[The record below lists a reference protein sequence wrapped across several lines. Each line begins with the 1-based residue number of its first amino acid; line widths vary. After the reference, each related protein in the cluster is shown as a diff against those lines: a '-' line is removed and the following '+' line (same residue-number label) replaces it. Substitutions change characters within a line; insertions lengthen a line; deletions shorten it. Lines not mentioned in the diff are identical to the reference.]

1 MKKYKKMEF
10 FECYMKAHEF
20 LTVLKSSKSA
30 IFTVNDAARILK
42 KNSGY
47 SRLYLH
53 RLKNRKMLF
62 EVERGK
68 YTLYNHPFV
77 VASNMIFPAYVSFL
91 AALSY
96 HGLTTQAPRQLHV
109 VSLRA
114 RNPLAYRGAMIR
126 FVSFSPKRFFG
137 YKREGLGGSFAFV
150 AEPEKAIV
158 DSLFMPRY
166 CPISESFGAIA
177 SKKISAELIAS
188 YGLRM
193 GSGVVA
199 KRLGYM
205 LDAAGLGDHHTLRA
219 TQSNRMDPLNPNL
232 PLRGE
237 RNRKWKLIINE
248 RLEA

>member
-1 MKKYKKMEF
+1 
-10 FECYMKAHEF
+10 MKAHEF
-20 LTVLKSSKSA
+20 LEILKSSSTS

-42 KNSGY
+42 KSPAY

-53 RLKNRKMLF
+53 RLKSSKLIF

-68 YTLYNHPFV
+68 YTLSTNPFI
-77 VASNMIFPAYVSFL
+77 VASNIIFPAYVSFL

-96 HGLTTQAPRQLHV
+96 HKLTTQMPTVLHV
-109 VSLRA
+109 VSLKA
-114 RNPLAYRGAMIR
+114 RTPSTYGGARMR
-126 FVSFSPKRFFG
+126 FVCFSQKRFFG
-137 YKREGLGGSFAFV
+137 YNREKMGDSFAFM
-150 AEPEKAIV
+150 AEPEKAII

-166 CPISESFGAIA
+166 CPISESFGAIKTA
-177 SKKISAELIAS
+177 NISTGVITD

-193 GSGVVA
+193 DSGVVA

-205 LDAAGLGDHHTLRA
+205 LEAAGLGDHPALRA
-219 TQSNRMDPLNPNL
+219 NQSKRMDALNPNL

-237 RNRKWKLIINE
+237 RNHKWNLIINE

>member
-1 MKKYKKMEF
+1 MN
-10 FECYMKAHEF
+10 AREF
-20 LTVLKSSKSA
+20 LDILKSSKAA

-42 KNSGY
+42 KSPEY

-53 RLKNRKMLF
+53 RLKSRKLLF

-68 YTLYNHPFV
+68 YTLSTHPFV
-77 VASNMIFPAYVSFL
+77 VASNMVFPAYLSFL
-91 AALSY
+91 AALSH
-96 HGLTTQAPRQLHV
+96 HGLTTQMPRVLHV
-109 VSLRA
+109 VSLKARTPLTYGGARA
-114 RNPLAYRGAMIR
+114 R
-126 FVSFSPKRFFG
+126 FVCFSQKRFFG
-137 YKREGLGGSFAFV
+137 YKREGMGDSFAFI

-166 CPISESFGAIA
+166 CPISESFSAI
-177 SKKISAELIAS
+177 KTGKISAGLMTG

-205 LDAAGLGDHHTLRA
+205 LEAAGLGDHPALRA
-219 TQSNRMDPLNPNL
+219 NQSRRMDALNPNM

-237 RNRKWKLIINE
+237 RNRKWNLIINE